1 MSISERPCPFERGFD
16 TAFLMH
22 CGATRPQRGS
32 LALGV
37 ASPPRCHSYTSRPT
51 ITSAVYDALRVV
63 WVDAGIGRA
72 MCALPCTTRFGW
84 CRWTPVLSAHEH

>member
-72 MCALPCTTRFGW
+72 HVCSAVYDALR
-84 CRWTPVLSAHEH
+84 VV